1 MKQVVVDNAGD
12 RAVLTFA
19 SGWAF
24 ACLCL
29 AVSHIVPPGIP
40 FFVYLLAV
48 IAVSAGINM
57 FVILSARRSASRAY
71 ELGEAQGA
79 IDAWAKVTDE
89 ITRARW
95 QKDA

>member
-12 RAVLTFA
+12 RAALTFA

-29 AVSHIVPPGIP
+29 AVSHVVPPGIP

-48 IAVSAGINM
+48 IAVSVGANM
-57 FVILSARRSASRAY
+57 LVIRNARRSASRAY

-79 IDAWAKVTDE
+79 IGAWTKVTDE
-89 ITRARW
+89 ITKARW

>member
-1 MKQVVVDNAGD
+1 MVDNAGD

-57 FVILSARRSASRAY
+57 IVIRSARRSASRAY

-79 IDAWAKVTDE
+79 MDAWREVRREIERSVT
-89 ITRARW
+89 
-95 QKDA
+95 QKDT